1 MELISNIIIPKEL
14 FNAVML
20 YCRHECFSNQK

>member
-1 MELISNIIIPKEL
+1 MTELIGNIIPKEL